1 MTSIAPWLQVADANE
16 ALDFYAAA
24 FGAIV
29 LERLDDEAGNA
40 VVALLGIDGADF
52 WVHLEEATG
61 PDALGDPPVRLILTV
76 GDPHSVVA
84 SALKAG
90 ATQMSAVAEGN
101 GWLVGRLVDPFGHQW
116 EVGRRLPA

>member
-52 WVHLEEATG
+52 WRRPPAPMRLATR
-61 PDALGDPPVRLILTV
+61 P
-76 GDPHSVVA
+76 
-84 SALKAG
+84 SA
-90 ATQMSAVAEGN
+90 
-101 GWLVGRLVDPFGHQW
+101 
-116 EVGRRLPA
+116 